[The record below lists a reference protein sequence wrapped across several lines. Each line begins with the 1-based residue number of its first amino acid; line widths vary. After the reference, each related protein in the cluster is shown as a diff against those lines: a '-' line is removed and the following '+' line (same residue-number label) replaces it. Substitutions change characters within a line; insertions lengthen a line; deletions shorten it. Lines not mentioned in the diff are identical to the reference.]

1 MYSEF
6 RTETATVLVESVW
19 DAGYHDVVV
28 FGNYEKADK
37 TITSRDEL
45 FIKFIE
51 SGLLDEQRDF
61 YFTKEMKVDRNKK
74 GSTPIMLM
82 DSVADLFTFPNDS
95 QKALK
100 SASVRNP
107 PPKKRTQAFPPSFS
121 EALPGGRLYATAL
134 PEQPV
139 GP

>member
-1 MYSEF
+1 M
-6 RTETATVLVESVW
+6 LVESVW

-45 FIKFIE
+45 FKFIE
-51 SGLLDEQRDF
+51 SGLDEQRGF

-107 PPKKRTQAFPPSFS
+107 PKRNVIKQSRLRSHQAAEIHRTIYCSLLFLTVMILLNLKP
-121 EALPGGRLYATAL
+121 
-134 PEQPV
+134 
-139 GP
+139 

>member
-1 MYSEF
+1 M
-6 RTETATVLVESVW
+6 LVESVW

-45 FIKFIE
+45 FKFIE
-51 SGLLDEQRDF
+51 SGLDEQRDF
-61 YFTKEMKVDRNKK
+61 YFTKKEMKVDRNKK

-107 PPKKRTQAFPPSFS
+107 PQKNVIKQSRLRSHQAA
-121 EALPGGRLYATAL
+121 EMH
-134 PEQPV
+134 
-139 GP
+139 